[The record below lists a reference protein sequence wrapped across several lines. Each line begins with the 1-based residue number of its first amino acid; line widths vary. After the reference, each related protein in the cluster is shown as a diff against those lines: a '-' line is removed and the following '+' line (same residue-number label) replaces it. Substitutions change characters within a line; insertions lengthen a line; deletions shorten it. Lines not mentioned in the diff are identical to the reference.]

1 MGTGFKSGVGGN
13 QLNFTIVAFATK
25 DDLLAAEPQKP
36 THGIVTTKKITSWV
50 FSSTEPVSP
59 ENGMLW
65 IHTGTYSSAV
75 FNALKRNT
83 LQVYPTFAKQYI
95 NNAWTYVTAMTYQ
108 NGKWVEWVED
118 LYLYNEGDTC
128 DSASGGW
135 TYKNMKYGG
144 TVINTKLTFQEK
156 SMHIVG
162 SSGSSMGGCS
172 TANMIDLSKFT
183 KLYAEVLASNQTAAT
198 FMSVCSQITDIRAN
212 SIASVQ
218 LPITE
223 QVISLDISNI
233 KEGYVVFCSDVYSAT
248 IKKVWLS
255 A

>member
-1 MGTGFKSGVGGN
+1 MGDCILRGNSRNILNFKVVGGKSVPESPKEN
-13 QLNFTIVAFATK
+13 MIWVDTDTAITDWAFS
-25 DDLLAAEPQKP
+25 AEQP
-36 THGIVTTKKITSWV
+36 TAVPGRVWFHTDTT
-50 FSSTEPVSP
+50 
-59 ENGMLW
+59 
-65 IHTGTYSSAV
+65 SAGE
-75 FNALKRNT
+75 FNALKKNGI
-83 LQVYPTFAKQYI
+83 QVYPTFAKQYVKD
-95 NNAWTYVTAMTYQ
+95 AWEYVTAMTYQ
-108 NGKWVEWVED
+108 NGKWEEWVED
-118 LYLYNEGDTC
+118 IYLYNEGDTC

-135 TYKNMKYGG
+135 TYENMKYGTTLIG
-144 TVINTKLTFQEK
+144 TRLTFQEK

-162 SSGSSMGGCS
+162 SSGSSMGGCR

-183 KLYAEVLASNQTAAT
+183 KLHAEVLASNQTAAT
-198 FMSVCSQITDIRAN
+198 FMSVCSQMPDIKAN